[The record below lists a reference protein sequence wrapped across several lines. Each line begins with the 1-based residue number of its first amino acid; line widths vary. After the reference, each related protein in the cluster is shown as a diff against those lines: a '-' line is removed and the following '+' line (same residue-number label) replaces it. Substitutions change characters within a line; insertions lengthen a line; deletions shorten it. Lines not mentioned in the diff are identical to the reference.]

1 MASGGSGK
9 RARPSSGVTPFG
21 STSRLVA
28 CPICGKQV
36 HLLLA
41 TSHVESHFGAVEGE
55 VTTEAGPADQPADQ
69 PSCAPERDERAAV
82 ERTEASCGGA
92 AGGSGREE
100 EDDDESAEFGG
111 ALAPAAPAA
120 DGQAPSYVPG
130 TDAVWVPFKLQV
142 RLAWRL
148 CELSEKA
155 ETRAA
160 AAAPHAGHERR
171 PPLLRHL
178 HGAI

>member
-9 RARPSSGVTPFG
+9 RARPSGGVTPFG
-21 STSRLVA
+21 TTSRLVA

-92 AGGSGREE
+92 AGGSGGEE
-100 EDDDESAEFGG
+100 GDGGSEDDDASAEFGG
-111 ALAPAAPAA
+111 ALAPAAPTA

-142 RLAWRL
+142 RLAQVARWRAVR
-148 CELSEKA
+148 K
-155 ETRAA
+155 
-160 AAAPHAGHERR
+160 G
-171 PPLLRHL
+171 
-178 HGAI
+178 